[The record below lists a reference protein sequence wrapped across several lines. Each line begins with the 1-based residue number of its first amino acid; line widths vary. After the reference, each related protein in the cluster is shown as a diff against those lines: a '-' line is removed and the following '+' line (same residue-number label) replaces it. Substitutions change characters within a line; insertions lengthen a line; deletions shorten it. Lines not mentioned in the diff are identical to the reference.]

1 VDPNVPFRKVH
12 AHRGKYL
19 RAQPVSLLMEQGRIH
34 HVGPPE
40 PFERLEDQLCNFTE
54 DSDRSRMHDDRADA
68 YVYAITELRGLSGG
82 SYMTA
87 YSMVKCDECKKVYRD
102 DQVKCPQCGLERD
115 VFDPP
120 DRRKGPGA
128 QFREG
133 EGLMGW
139 AQVYQPRQESAF
151 ERSHKALQQ
160 VLAAQQGQMGGPH
173 QSWAGIWK
181 RGRYR

>member
-1 VDPNVPFRKVH
+1 
-12 AHRGKYL
+12 
-19 RAQPVSLLMEQGRIH
+19 
-34 HVGPPE
+34 
-40 PFERLEDQLCNFTE
+40 
-54 DSDRSRMHDDRADA
+54 
-68 YVYAITELRGLSGG
+68 
-82 SYMTA
+82 
-87 YSMVKCDECKKVYRD
+87 MVKCEECKKVYRD

-139 AQVYQPRQESAF
+139 AQVYQPRPESSF
-151 ERSHKALQQ
+151 EWSHKALQQ
-160 VLAAQQGQMGGPH
+160 VLAMQQGQMSAPGQP
-173 QSWAGIWK
+173 WAAMRK